1 METGD
6 PDDFLTLI
14 MLLGHPRV
22 NLKAVTVTPGTK
34 GQVGLVK
41 WACDR
46 FGRQLP
52 IGSFNPHHD
61 KNCVSAW
68 HYNTFGNIPEAE
80 PADIGGAILKDM
92 CDEHT
97 ILVTG
102 GPLKNVGVAMDL
114 EFKVGE
120 LVAQGGFAGD
130 GVVPLDK
137 QLPKFRGMATCPTYN
152 LNGDPKSALRVL
164 EYAGIPKRWFVSK
177 NVCHGVVYDQAL
189 HERVG
194 EVKDKSL
201 SLSLI
206 HQGMGVYLAKNREG
220 KKFHDPLA
228 ACCAI
233 DRSIGVWEEVMLYRS
248 KGEWGS
254 KLCEGTG
261 TRIIVGYDCEK
272 FIDTLTET

>member
-1 METGD
+1 
-6 PDDFLTLI
+6 
-14 MLLGHPRV
+14 
-22 NLKAVTVTPGTK
+22 
-34 GQVGLVK
+34 
-41 WACDR
+41 
-46 FGRQLP
+46 
-52 IGSFNPHHD
+52 
-61 KNCVSAW
+61 
-68 HYNTFGNIPEAE
+68 
-80 PADIGGAILKDM
+80 M